1 MKKVILF
8 LFLLG
13 LAGTTFAQK
22 INKQQMKDLAKGTKL
37 FVGDFSNEVQ
47 SKEMKN
53 PLYMHQII
61 RGRYIKY
68 GAKNV
73 KWVHLAWFHP
83 KNDLEP
89 IDQRLFRFEAKEDGQ
104 IEVTSYYVPKN
115 QNKEG
120 SWELDDKKFDKK
132 NLRKDVCSCRFLGR
146 DNGKNFEMIPSEP
159 YCISEVAGGAY
170 HAVSLSFKLS
180 KGKLSMYS
188 NFYNEDGDML
198 FGYPEGS
205 HFLKM

>member
-1 MKKVILF
+1 MKIHEYNEMMAYLTRPAVPDPSSTNPGTRTADLFNQGGRVGFFKGSDPTKATDFPGIFTREHKTGKKVYFVDMKRGSKMLR
-8 LFLLG
+8 
-13 LAGTTFAQK
+13 GTFDSLEDAQ
-22 INKQQMKDLAKGTKL
+22 DA
-37 FVGDFSNEVQ
+37 
-47 SKEMKN
+47 
-53 PLYMHQII
+53 Y
-61 RGRYIKY
+61 
-68 GAKNV
+68 
-73 KWVHLAWFHP
+73 
-83 KNDLEP
+83 
-89 IDQRLFRFEAKEDGQ
+89 
-104 IEVTSYYVPKN
+104 
-115 QNKEG
+115 
-120 SWELDDKKFDKK
+120 KKFDKK